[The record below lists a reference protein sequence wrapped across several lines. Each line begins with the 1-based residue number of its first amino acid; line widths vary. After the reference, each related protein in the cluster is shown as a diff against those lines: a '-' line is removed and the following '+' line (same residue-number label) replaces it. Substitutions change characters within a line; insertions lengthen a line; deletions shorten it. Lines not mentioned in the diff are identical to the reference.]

1 MRVGTKPAEQD
12 TEMARP
18 NRIKLDGEGYYHV
31 IDRIAHREFLLRD
44 ERIKKRLLDLMR
56 RAAEFSGVDVCTY
69 VLMDNHLHLCVHVP
83 EAGEI
88 DERTVVERVGTL
100 YGEPRAAALRAE
112 LGRLRAAGMEADAA
126 RMLDRLRARMGD
138 LSEFMKTFKQR
149 VTQWYNRELGHEG
162 TLWCGRFKSVLLDN
176 GDAVR
181 AVAWC
186 GRFKSVLLEK
196 DDAVRAVANYIHCNP
211 VRAKMVES
219 AEDYRWSGLG
229 AAARGDAHA
238 IRGLSVIGMAVATCQ
253 RKDILGRDPRLV
265 NGLVVG
271 GIGFVREMTGRL
283 RAKFCGSPTLRKIGA
298 FGNASLY
305 ASHGG
310 RSAPRRVA

>member
-1 MRVGTKPAEQD
+1 MRVGTKSAEQD

-100 YGEPRAAALRAE
+100 YGESRAAALRAE
-112 LGRLRAAGMEADAA
+112 LERLRAAGMEADAV

-149 VTQWYNRELGHEG
+149 VTQWYNRELEHEG
-162 TLWCGRFKSVLLDN
+162 TLWCGRFKSVLL
-176 GDAVR
+176 
-181 AVAWC
+181 
-186 GRFKSVLLEK
+186 EK
-196 DDAVRAVANYIHCNP
+196 DDAIRAVANYIHCNP
-211 VRAKMVES
+211 VRAKLVES

-229 AAARGDAHA
+229 AAARGDARA
-238 IRGLSVIGMAVATCQ
+238 VRGLSVIGMAVAACQ
-253 RKDILGRDPRLV
+253 RKDLLGRDPRLV

>member
-1 MRVGTKPAEQD
+1 
-12 TEMARP
+12 MARP
-18 NRIKLDGEGYYHV
+18 NRVKLPGEGYYHV

-69 VLMDNHLHLCVHVP
+69 VFMDNHLHLCVHVP
-83 EAGEI
+83 KIEEI
-88 DERTVVERVGTL
+88 DERTVVERVGAL
-100 YGEPRAAALRAE
+100 YGESRMAALRAE
-112 LGRLRAAGMEADAA
+112 LERLRAAGREDDAVQ
-126 RMLDRLRARMGD
+126 MLDRLRARMGD
-138 LSEFMKTFKQR
+138 LSEFMKTLKQR

-162 TLWCGRFKSVLLDN
+162 TL
-176 GDAVR
+176 
-181 AVAWC
+181 WC

-219 AEDYRWSGLG
+219 AENYRWSGLG
-229 AAARGDAHA
+229 AAARGDARA

-253 RKDILGRDPRLV
+253 RKDSIGRDPRLV
-265 NGLVVG
+265 NGLVIG
-271 GIGFVREMTGRL
+271 GIGFVREVTGRL
-283 RAKFCGSPTLRKIGA
+283 RAKFRGSPTPRKVGA

>member
-1 MRVGTKPAEQD
+1 MRVGTKSAEQD

-112 LGRLRAAGMEADAA
+112 LERLRAAGMEADAV

-162 TLWCGRFKSVLLDN
+162 TLWCGRFKSVLLDKD
-176 GDAVR
+176 GAV
-181 AVAWC
+181 C
-186 GRFKSVLLEK
+186 
-196 DDAVRAVANYIHCNP
+196 AVANYIHCNP

-229 AAARGDAHA
+229 AAVLGDKRA
-238 IRGLSVIGMAVATCQ
+238 IRGLSVIGMVIGMKGLSPARGADVLA
-253 RKDILGRDPRLV
+253 RDSRLV

-283 RAKFCGSPTLRKIGA
+283 RAKFRGSPTLRKIGA

-310 RSAPRRVA
+310 RSAPRQVA

>member
-1 MRVGTKPAEQD
+1 MRVGTKSAEQD

-112 LGRLRAAGMEADAA
+112 LERLRAAGMEADAV

-162 TLWCGRFKSVLLDN
+162 TLWCGRFKSVLLDKD
-176 GDAVR
+176 GAV
-181 AVAWC
+181 C
-186 GRFKSVLLEK
+186 
-196 DDAVRAVANYIHCNP
+196 AVANYIHCNP

-229 AAARGDAHA
+229 AAVLGDKRA
-238 IRGLSVIGMAVATCQ
+238 IRGLSVIGMVIGMKGLSPARGADVLA
-253 RKDILGRDPRLV
+253 RDSRLV

-283 RAKFCGSPTLRKIGA
+283 RAKFRGSPTLRKIGA

-305 ASHGG
+305 ASHGWH
-310 RSAPRRVA
+310 SAPRHVA